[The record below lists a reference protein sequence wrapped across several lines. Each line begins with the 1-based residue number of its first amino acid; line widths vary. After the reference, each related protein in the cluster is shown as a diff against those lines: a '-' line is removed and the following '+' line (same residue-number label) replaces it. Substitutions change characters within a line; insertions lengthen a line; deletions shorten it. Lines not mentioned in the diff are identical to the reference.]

1 MSTRLRVAGGR
12 VYDPANR
19 IDGEIRD
26 VCIEGARIVAGL
38 PPDAP
43 TLDATGLVVMP
54 GAVDVHTHLVGPE
67 ANMARRLSPERRR
80 APALAPGAA
89 GAARLR
95 SGTIG
100 TAPSTF
106 ATGQLYSR
114 LGYTTVLDAAV
125 PMLGAR
131 QAHLEFGDTPL
142 LDKGFYLVLGNDE
155 FLLRPI
161 AEGDEPRTLQTLA
174 WALSAARAYGV
185 KVVNPGG
192 IAAWK
197 AGRPLLDLDEV
208 VPGRDLTPRRI
219 LLAFAAACDALKL
232 PHPMHLHCNNLGTP
246 GNAATTLATMRALEG
261 RRAHLAHLQFHCY
274 GGERGGRLRSRA
286 PEVIEALNANPRL
299 SADVG
304 QVLFGPTMTMTADG
318 RVAERLAEL
327 TGNRWTR
334 VDFELEGSCG
344 IVPYEY
350 RERNAVHAAQWV
362 TGLELM
368 LLAADPWRLVL
379 STDHPNG
386 ATFLS
391 YPRLIRLLMDRGF
404 REEQMARLP
413 ARALEGTALGAGL
426 PREYG
431 LSEIAIITRAGPAR
445 LLGLTDKGHLGPG
458 ADADLALYAPDRDY
472 EAMFQAPRHVF
483 KGGVAVVRDGRVQ
496 GDIFGRTLSVARE
509 HDPGVERW
517 IERLLAEEGSL
528 RVEDYVIGEDELVPT
543 S

>member
-26 VCIEGARIVAGL
+26 VCIEGGRIVAGL

-197 AGRPLLDLDEV
+197 AGRPLLDLDEL

-246 GNAATTLATMRALEG
+246 GNAATTLET
-261 RRAHLAHLQFHCY
+261 C
-274 GGERGGRLRSRA
+274 SR
-286 PEVIEALNANPRL
+286 
-299 SADVG
+299 
-304 QVLFGPTMTMTADG
+304 TA
-318 RVAERLAEL
+318 
-327 TGNRWTR
+327 
-334 VDFELEGSCG
+334 
-344 IVPYEY
+344 
-350 RERNAVHAAQWV
+350 
-362 TGLELM
+362 
-368 LLAADPWRLVL
+368 
-379 STDHPNG
+379 
-386 ATFLS
+386 
-391 YPRLIRLLMDRGF
+391 
-404 REEQMARLP
+404 
-413 ARALEGTALGAGL
+413 
-426 PREYG
+426 
-431 LSEIAIITRAGPAR
+431 
-445 LLGLTDKGHLGPG
+445 
-458 ADADLALYAPDRDY
+458 
-472 EAMFQAPRHVF
+472 
-483 KGGVAVVRDGRVQ
+483 
-496 GDIFGRTLSVARE
+496 
-509 HDPGVERW
+509 
-517 IERLLAEEGSL
+517 
-528 RVEDYVIGEDELVPT
+528 
-543 S
+543 